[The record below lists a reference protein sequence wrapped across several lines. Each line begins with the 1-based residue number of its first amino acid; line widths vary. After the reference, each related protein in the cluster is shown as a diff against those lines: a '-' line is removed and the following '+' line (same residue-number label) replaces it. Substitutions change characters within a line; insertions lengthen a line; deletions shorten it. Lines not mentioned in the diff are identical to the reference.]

1 MDDYILFWYR
11 GNKGKPVEHFHR
23 YSNWTPYAIY
33 KRYLV
38 NRNSEFIEGLL
49 DDFIRDVE
57 AWEEEQGVPS
67 GMLWSHDVWDG
78 GEESISGS
86 RTKRHIRPT
95 INSYTYS
102 SLWAI
107 AQVAKTAGRE
117 DIEQKYSGRAAEL
130 KAMVQEQLWDD
141 RTQFFKVRLE
151 SGPLSDAREAIG
163 FIPWYF
169 DLPDGGYEEAWLQIL
184 DPKGFKAPMGL
195 TTAEQ
200 RHPDFRS
207 HGVGTCEWDGAI
219 WPFATSQTLVALA
232 NVLRNY
238 NQNYVSKED
247 YFEALVTYARSHDR
261 DGKPYIG
268 EYIDE
273 NTGEWLTP
281 DSDRSR
287 FYNHS
292 TFCDS
297 VITGLAGLVPRDDD
311 VVEVNPLLPANT
323 WDWFC
328 LDNVPYHGQTITILW
343 DKNGTKYKKGRGL
356 HVYANGK
363 EIAHLDTISRI
374 TGKLP

>member
-1 MDDYILFWYR
+1 
-11 GNKGKPVEHFHR
+11 
-23 YSNWTPYAIY
+23 
-33 KRYLV
+33 
-38 NRNSEFIEGLL
+38 
-49 DDFIRDVE
+49 
-57 AWEEEQGVPS
+57 
-67 GMLWSHDVWDG
+67 
-78 GEESISGS
+78 
-86 RTKRHIRPT
+86 
-95 INSYTYS
+95 
-102 SLWAI
+102 
-107 AQVAKTAGRE
+107 
-117 DIEQKYSGRAAEL
+117 
-130 KAMVQEQLWDD
+130 
-141 RTQFFKVRLE
+141 
-151 SGPLSDAREAIG
+151 
-163 FIPWYF
+163 
-169 DLPDGGYEEAWLQIL
+169 
-184 DPKGFKAPMGL
+184 MGL

-273 NTGEWLTP
+273 NTGDWLTP

-292 TFCDS
+292 TFCDL
-297 VITGLAGLVPRDDD
+297 VITGLAGLVPRDDN
-311 VVEVNPLLPANT
+311 VVEVNPLMPANT

-328 LDNVPYHGQTITILW
+328 LDNVHYHGRVLTILW
-343 DKNGTKYKKGRGL
+343 DKNGRKYGKGKGL
-356 HVYANGK
+356 HVYADGK
-363 EIAHLDTISRI
+363 EIAHSDTISHI